1 MLLSA
6 NMIRIHD
13 TFGMK
18 NTFDIFA
25 RAGIHGMDFNN
36 DVAEY
41 YSKEHDEAFYEDLK
55 NYAYAAGIT
64 ICQAHAPFP
73 SSYPDEEKNAKRF
86 DEIVQ
91 GMKNASYIGAPMI
104 VVHPC
109 CHLDYAEEGN
119 AEKLFDFNVDF
130 YRRLIP
136 YAREFGIKI
145 AIENI
150 GRVSVTSTPE
160 RLNKLYDTLND
171 PVFTICF
178 DVGHCLLEG
187 VDPAEAIREIGDRMV
202 NGCTHVHDNS
212 GSADEHTLPY
222 YGKVEWESVMKALA
236 EIGYNGAFNYEA
248 SGFLKNV
255 PIALYPDGLEYMAK
269 VGHYLIGRFE
279 YYKILSSAAK

>member
-18 NTFDIFA
+18 ETFDIFA
-25 RAGIHGMDFNN
+25 KAGIEGIDFNN

-41 YSKEHDEAFYEDLK
+41 YTDGHSEDFYRELVE
-55 NYAYAAGIT
+55 YAGQRGIA

-73 SSYPDEEKNAKRF
+73 SSYTDSEQSEKRF
-86 DEIVQ
+86 AQIVQ
-91 GMKNASYIGAPMI
+91 GMRNASYLGAPMI

-109 CHLDYAEEGN
+109 THLDYSIEGN
-119 AEKLFDFNVDF
+119 DEILFEYNLAF

-150 GRVSVTSTPE
+150 GIVSVTSTPE
-160 RLNKLYDTLND
+160 RLARLHDTLND

-178 DVGHCLLEG
+178 DVGHCLLQK
-187 VDPAEAIREIGDRMV
+187 VDPAEAVRVLGDRLV
-202 NGCTHVHDNS
+202 HGCTHVHDNL
-212 GSADEHTLPY
+212 GTADSHTLPY
-222 YGKVEWESVMKALA
+222 YGKVDWESVMKALA
-236 EIGYNGAFNYEA
+236 DINYEGALSYEA
-248 SGFLKNV
+248 SGFIKDIPV
-255 PIALYPDGLEYMAK
+255 ELYPDGLAYMAK

-279 YYKILSSAAK
+279 YYKNSK